1 MNGQP
6 SRTVILTQSAQTCQ
20 KFFLINSRRTR
31 RDCIGDGYEERRLR
45 PDLHSLPGRKFSKT
59 LSAYPEQNRSP
70 SILLGDGL
78 KQNYLKPNRDNLI
91 KRTPVLVG

>member
-1 MNGQP
+1 MNKEEPGGIVLEMDTKSGDSVP
-6 SRTVILTQSAQTCQ
+6 TYTACQ
-20 KFFLINSRRTR
+20 EENST
-31 RDCIGDGYEERRLR
+31 
-45 PDLHSLPGRKFSKT
+45 KT